1 MSAPIPPPRE
11 WPSLEEAHASS
22 RFWAAVMLTT
32 NVEVCVSIV
41 RGLPVL
47 ARQLDAEA
55 LRRAL
60 RGLPF
65 PPPDEYVRVDVDM
78 LDAVAEGG
86 PFDHLKGRPR

>member
-1 MSAPIPPPRE
+1 MSAPIPPAKV
-11 WPSLEEAHASS
+11 WPDAAEVTLW
-22 RFWAAVMLTT
+22 RRVWAAVMLTSDPD
-32 NVEVCVSIV
+32 VSSSIM

-60 RGLPF
+60 RGLSF

-86 PFDHLKGRPR
+86 SFDLKARK

>member
-41 RGLPVL
+41 RGLPVM

-86 PFDHLKGRPR
+86 SFDLKAKKR

>member
-1 MSAPIPPPRE
+1 MSAPIPPPKV
-11 WPSLEEAHASS
+11 WPDAAETKMW
-22 RFWAAVMLTT
+22 RRMWAAVTLTSDPD
-32 NVEVCVSIV
+32 VCASVM

-86 PFDHLKGRPR
+86 SFDLKARKR